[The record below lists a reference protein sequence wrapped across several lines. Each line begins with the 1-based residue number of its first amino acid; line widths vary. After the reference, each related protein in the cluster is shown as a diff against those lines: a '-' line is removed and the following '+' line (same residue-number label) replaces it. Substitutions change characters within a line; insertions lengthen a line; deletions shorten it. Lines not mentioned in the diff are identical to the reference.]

1 MDLLIDKHS
10 RTPFYWQLANILKA
24 KIINGEIPDGAILP
38 SERTMA
44 SMANV
49 HRNTVIK
56 AYSLLKDQ
64 GYVDSH
70 QGAGYY
76 VNYKTCCDDEPDM
89 RMKVNWSHI
98 IKDRYQDMEHT
109 FDDIYQKFAST
120 DTISLATGMA
130 PAVYYEQNIVSR
142 LTEVLSEAGRR
153 PSLLSPYQGDI
164 NLRKEIVGF
173 LRKKGIKAETNE
185 IQIVTETNQA
195 LDYIVSALLN
205 PGDRIILEE
214 PVSPDVYRV
223 LELAGCVPVTVPVDE
238 HGMMCDHLEALI
250 EKHKPK
256 LLYVNS
262 SFHDPAGCIMS
273 IERRKKIIEL
283 SNHYRLPVVEDDA
296 TSELSFNGEI
306 LPPIKAMDKS
316 ENVIYIYSFSL
327 TFIPG
332 ITMAFVLAPPK
343 LSKVLAHL
351 ISIKMISLDWL
362 TQKLLACYMKDGQY
376 EEKIHQIVQ
385 LNKVKCDIMCGYLDT
400 LSDLGVK
407 YSKPEGGVYIWC
419 RLPDRMNCKKV
430 MTEALKNGVS
440 IIPGTVFFPEKNGG
454 QNYIRLNFSY
464 ESKSRIHQ
472 GMSILVEII
481 RKLAH

>member
-1 MDLLIDKHS
+1 MDILIDKNS
-10 RTPFYWQLANILKA
+10 RTPLYWQLANILKT
-24 KIINGEIPDGAILP
+24 KIISGEIPDGAILP

-44 SMANV
+44 VMADV

-56 AYSLLKDQ
+56 SYSLLKDQ

-76 VNYKTCCDDEPDM
+76 VSYKTLNNEEPDI
-89 RMKVNWSHI
+89 RMKVNWSHL
-98 IKDRYQDMEHT
+98 IKDKYQDMEHT

-120 DTISLATGMA
+120 DTISLGTGMA
-130 PAVYYEQNIVSR
+130 PAVYYEQNIVNKIS
-142 LTEVLSEAGRR
+142 EVLNEAGRR

-164 NLRKEIVGF
+164 NLRKEIISF

-195 LDYIVSALLN
+195 LDYIVSALLE
-205 PGDRIILEE
+205 PGDKIILEE

-223 LELAGCVPVTVPVDE
+223 FELAGCVPVTVPVDE

-262 SFHDPAGCIMS
+262 SFHDPVGCILNL
-273 IERRKKIIEL
+273 ERREKIISL
-283 SNHYRLPVVEDDA
+283 SNHYRLPIVEDDA

-351 ISIKMISLDWL
+351 ISVKMISLDWL
-362 TQKLLACYMKDGQY
+362 TQKLLACYMRDGQY

-385 LNKVKCDIMCGYLDT
+385 LNKNKCDIMCEYLDE
-400 LSDLGVK
+400 LYELGVR
-407 YSKPEGGVYIWC
+407 YRKPE
-419 RLPDRMNCKKV
+419 DR
-430 MTEALKNGVS
+430 
-440 IIPGTVFFPEKNGG
+440 
-454 QNYIRLNFSY
+454 
-464 ESKSRIHQ
+464 KS
-472 GMSILVEII
+472 VV
-481 RKLAH
+481 